1 MTSTGIGRYSYR
13 SDSYI
18 PGMGSPRAL
27 HPEQNDRIR
36 ERVRAIVAEHGS
48 QVDAAKALKVGRH
61 LITQHLLG
69 KGAGHVLIEAL
80 RTYTGESYEQL
91 VDAAAAAILAPR
103 ALFREALA
111 HVGSDLPEL
120 ARVFSTTETCMG
132 LRIGEV
138 TAEPV
143 ALVSP
148 KLVRVRGDDW
158 GWPSEREIRRLSR
171 GADGPQLL
179 RIVRLTDDPRRVFLR
194 AA

>member
-91 VDAAAAAILAPR
+91 VDGEGPPSRPERMYAADDRYPNR
-103 ALFREALA
+103 
-111 HVGSDLPEL
+111 G
-120 ARVFSTTETCMG
+120 
-132 LRIGEV
+132 
-138 TAEPV
+138 
-143 ALVSP
+143 
-148 KLVRVRGDDW
+148 RGDDW

>member
-91 VDAAAAAILAPR
+91 VDGEGPPSRPERTYAADDRYPNRGR
-103 ALFREALA
+103 ALEAWRLLGRDEEAAKQVASLRMDRDDDPSPDEWFADLEREEARLRREAKSPPVL
-111 HVGSDLPEL
+111 
-120 ARVFSTTETCMG
+120 RVVKDE
-132 LRIGEV
+132 GEG
-138 TAEPV
+138 A
-143 ALVSP
+143 P
-148 KLVRVRGDDW
+148 KMPWRK
-158 GWPSEREIRRLSR
+158 
-171 GADGPQLL
+171 
-179 RIVRLTDDPRRVFLR
+179 
-194 AA
+194 

>member
-91 VDAAAAAILAPR
+91 VDGEGPPPR
-103 ALFREALA
+103 PSLRPAL
-111 HVGSDLPEL
+111 SS
-120 ARVFSTTETCMG
+120 ARRWRT
-132 LRIGEV
+132 
-138 TAEPV
+138 
-143 ALVSP
+143 
-148 KLVRVRGDDW
+148 LVRTCQPWPACFRRRRRAW
-158 GWPSEREIRRLSR
+158 GSASAR
-171 GADGPQLL
+171 
-179 RIVRLTDDPRRVFLR
+179 
-194 AA
+194 